1 MEFKLLLNE
10 LRKVLKG
17 IDKNELAIFKKEIN
31 QCQRIFVVGAG
42 RSGLIAKNLAMRLV
56 RLQKNVFVVNE
67 TVIPKVRSNDLLIAI
82 SGSGETSEVIS
93 AVKLSRV
100 LGARILGI
108 TAIKDSPLAKLSHSL
123 IIIPA
128 KIPQRLGIQ
137 YQLREL
143 IGVPERS
150 PVKSLFELASLI
162 FLEVVV
168 DKLNEEKNV
177 H

>member
-10 LRKVLKG
+10 LRKVLRG
-17 IDKNELAIFKKEIN
+17 IDKKGLVAFKEEIIKSK
-31 QCQRIFVVGAG
+31 RVFVVGAG

-56 RLQKNVFVVNE
+56 RLRKDVYVVNE
-67 TVIPKVRSNDLLIAI
+67 TVTPKVRTNDLLIAI
-82 SGSGETSEVIS
+82 SGSGETGEVIS

-100 LGARILGI
+100 LGARIMGI
-108 TAIKDSPLAKLSHSL
+108 CAVKDSPLAKLSHLL

-162 FLEVVV
+162 FLEVAV
-168 DKLNEEKNV
+168 DKLNGKQNDN
-177 H
+177 